1 MLRGP
6 EGFCPVFTSWTHL
19 SGIGGRGP
27 GPLGPFGA
35 SRVCWLL
42 ALCLEVAV
50 LSGMLLW
57 WHPKFQAHSEI
68 YDAMI
73 SGAKS
78 AAEWL
83 SNALMQLM
91 RSQNSPDDTCIH
103 HVMFLVSVICLC
115 LLIVW
120 ATSHSSMRWTRL
132 SRLFRNFIRATS
144 IWLSFGIGSS
154 TRGTMVLKLSET
166 DALPRRG
173 EISLTA

>member
-1 MLRGP
+1 MALKVSVQSSPRGP
-6 EGFCPVFTSWTHL
+6 ISPESGDEG
-19 SGIGGRGP
+19 
-27 GPLGPFGA
+27 LG
-35 SRVCWLL
+35 LL
-42 ALCLEVAV
+42 APLERAESVGSSLFAWKWQY
-50 LSGMLLW
+50 SAGMLLW

-120 ATSHSSMRWTRL
+120 ATSHSRMRWTRL